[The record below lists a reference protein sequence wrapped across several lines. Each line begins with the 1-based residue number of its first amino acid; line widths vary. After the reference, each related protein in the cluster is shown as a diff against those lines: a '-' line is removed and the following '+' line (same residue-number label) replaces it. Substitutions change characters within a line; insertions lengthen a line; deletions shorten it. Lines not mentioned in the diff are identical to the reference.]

1 MKRKNHVLPTDVPAL
16 QALVLQQQESVA
28 QLRATVASLHDDL
41 NARKAE
47 IDHLLAQLATL
58 RRLYFGRSSE
68 KAERQIVQLEHRLE
82 ALLTEEKIQ
91 SAPADDPA
99 VPPAIRRSPVR
110 RPLPAHLP
118 REEHCLEPQEVAC
131 PACGGSLKPL
141 GEDVSEQLELIK
153 SAFKVIKTR
162 RTKKACAR
170 CDVIV
175 QAPAPSRPIE
185 RGIAG
190 PGLLSRVMTA
200 KYAEHQPLYRQSEI
214 FARQGVELSR
224 ATMAGWV
231 GLCSNL
237 LAPLADAVCDYV
249 MNTGKV
255 HVDDTPVDVLQ
266 QGKGKPKTG
275 RLWVYVRDDRN
286 AGSTLPPAV
295 WFAYSPDRKGVH
307 PQTHLAGF
315 SGLLQ
320 ADAYAGFNPL
330 YKEGHIR
337 EVGCMAHARRKIHD
351 IHVRH
356 PSPTTTEALN
366 RIGELYAIEAE
377 IRGRPADERREVRE
391 ARSRPLLMGLESW
404 IREKLTTLSRQADT
418 AKAFHYLMNH
428 WRALCYYSTDGWAEI
443 DNNIAENALRVVSLG
458 RKNYLFMGSDSGG
471 ERAALMYTLIG
482 SCKLNGV
489 EPEAYLRHVLAVIA
503 DHPINKIKDLLP
515 WNLNIPAD

>member
-1 MKRKNHVLPTDVPAL
+1 MKRKNHALPTDVPAL
-16 QALVLQQQESVA
+16 QALVLQQQTLVA
-28 QLRATVASLHDDL
+28 QQQATIASLHNDL

-47 IDHLLAQLATL
+47 IDRLLAQLAKL

-68 KAERQIVQLEHRLE
+68 KAGRQSVRLE
-82 ALLTEEKIQ
+82 QRLAALLTEETSQ
-91 SAPADDPA
+91 SARVEDPA
-99 VPPAIRRSPVR
+99 VPPASRPSPVR
-110 RPLPAHLP
+110 RPWPSHLP
-118 REEHCLEPQEVAC
+118 REERCLEPHEPAC
-131 PACGGSLKPL
+131 PACGGDLKPL

-162 RTKKACAR
+162 RKKKACAR

-175 QAPAPSRPIE
+175 QAPAPSHPIE

-190 PGLLSRVMTA
+190 PGLLARVMTA
-200 KYAEHQPLYRQSEI
+200 KYAEHSPLYRQSEI
-214 FARQGVELSR
+214 FARQGVTLSR

-249 MNTGKV
+249 MDTGKV

-266 QGKGKPKTG
+266 PGKGKPKTG

-286 AGSTLPPAV
+286 AGSRLPPAV
-295 WFAYSPDRKGVH
+295 WFTYSPDRKGIH
-307 PQTHLAGF
+307 PPTHLAGF

-330 YKEGHIR
+330 YEEGHIC

-356 PSPTTTEALN
+356 PSPTTTEALQ
-366 RIGELYAIEAE
+366 RIGELYAIEAD
-377 IRGRPADERREVRE
+377 IRGRPAEERQQVRE
-391 ARSRPLLMGLESW
+391 ARTQPLLMGLESW
-404 IREKLTTLSRQADT
+404 IREKLTTLPRQADT
-418 AKAFHYLMNH
+418 AKAFNYLMNH
-428 WRALCYYSTDGWAEI
+428 WPALCYYAGDGWAEI
-443 DNNIAENALRVVSLG
+443 DNNIAENALRMVSLG
-458 RKNYLFMGSDSGG
+458 RKNDLFMGSDSGG
-471 ERAALMYTLIG
+471 DRAALMYTLIG

-489 EPEAYLRHVLAVIA
+489 EPEAYLRHVLANIV
-503 DHPINKIKDLLP
+503 DHPINKIKELLP
-515 WNLNIPAD
+515 WNLNIPAE

>member
-1 MKRKNHVLPTDVPAL
+1 MKQKNHALPNDVSAL
-16 QALVLQQQESVA
+16 QVLVLQQQ
-28 QLRATVASLHDDL
+28 ATIASLHDDL
-41 NARKAE
+41 NSRQAE
-47 IDHLLAQLATL
+47 IDRLLAKL

-68 KAERQIVQLEHRLE
+68 KAELKIIQLEHRLE
-82 ALLTEEKIQ
+82 KRLTEDNDQ
-91 SAPADDPA
+91 SARVDDPA
-99 VPPAIRRSPVR
+99 VPPLLRLSPAR
-110 RPLPAHLP
+110 RPLPSDLP
-118 REEHCLEPQEVAC
+118 REERCLEPQESAC
-131 PACGGSLKPL
+131 PACGGDLKPL

-153 SAFKVIKTR
+153 SPFKVIKTR

-200 KYAEHQPLYRQSEI
+200 KYAEHTPLYRQSEI
-214 FARQGVELSR
+214 FARQGVALSR

-249 MNTGKV
+249 MDTGKI
-255 HVDDTPVDVLQ
+255 HIDDTPVEVLQ
-266 QGKGKPKTG
+266 SGKGKPKTG

-286 AGSTLPPAV
+286 AGSVLPPAM
-295 WFAYSPDRKGVH
+295 WFAYSPDRKGAH

-320 ADAYAGFNPL
+320 ADAYAGYNPL
-330 YKEGHIR
+330 YEEGHIR

-356 PSPTTTEALN
+356 PSPTTAEALH
-366 RIGELYAIEAE
+366 RIGELYAIEAG
-377 IRGRPADERREVRE
+377 IRGRPAEERRQERE
-391 ARSRPLLMGLESW
+391 ARSRPLLMSLEGW
-404 IREKLTTLSRQADT
+404 IREKLSTLSRQADT
-418 AKAFHYLMNH
+418 AKAFNYLMNH
-428 WRALCYYSTDGWAEI
+428 WQALCYYASDGWAEI
-443 DNNIAENALRVVSLG
+443 DNNIAENALRAVSLG
-458 RKNYLFMGSDSGG
+458 RRNYLFFGSDSGG
-471 ERAALMYTLIG
+471 DRAALMYTLIG

-489 EPEAYLRHVLAVIA
+489 EPESYLRHVLAIIA

-515 WNLNIPAD
+515 WNLTIPAE